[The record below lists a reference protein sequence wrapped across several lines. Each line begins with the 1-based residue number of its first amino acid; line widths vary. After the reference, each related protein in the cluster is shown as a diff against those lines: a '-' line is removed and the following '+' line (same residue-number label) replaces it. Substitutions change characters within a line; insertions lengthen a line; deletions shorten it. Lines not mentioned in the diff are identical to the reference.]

1 MRRLFW
7 MVPLLALF
15 VLFSG
20 CHQPSVENGAVL
32 FRKDCARCHIQ
43 KAGQADPAPAL
54 TGYFERK
61 PQPTTQQAKEMIR
74 NGKRA
79 MPPFGERLSSDEI
92 DDVIAYLKTL
102 S

>member
-1 MRRLFW
+1 MA
-7 MVPLLALF
+7 PLLSLL

-20 CHQPSVENGAVL
+20 CYRPSVENGAVL
-32 FRKDCARCHIQ
+32 FREDCARCHVQ
-43 KAGQADPAPAL
+43 KAGHADPAPAL

-61 PQPTTQQAKEMIR
+61 PQPTMQQVKDMIR

-79 MPPFGERLSSDEI
+79 MPPFGERLSSREI
-92 DDVIAYLKTL
+92 DDVIAYLRTL